1 MPRVSRQK
9 RQLNEARKKSIA
21 LRKTQAAVKKMKLDM
36 GIETEQL
43 ELIEDSYHQPSDFDL
58 PIITEVKT
66 EYIDEDFSQGVHL
79 API

>member
-21 LRKTQAAVKKMKLDM
+21 LRKTHAAVKKMKLEM

-58 PIITEVKT
+58 PIITEIKT
-66 EYIDEDFSQGVHL
+66 ECIDEDFSQGVHIAL
-79 API
+79 I